1 MALDLDDMLR
11 VRITAKDKKTLEE
24 AARAS
29 HLSTAAWARMV
40 LLQAAETVPL
50 DKSTN
55 KRGESSK
62 AITNWERWEEMNRQ

>member
-40 LLQAAETVPL
+40 LLQAAENVPL

-55 KRGESSK
+55 KRGESSRT
-62 AITNWERWEEMNRQ
+62 ITNWERWEEMNRQ